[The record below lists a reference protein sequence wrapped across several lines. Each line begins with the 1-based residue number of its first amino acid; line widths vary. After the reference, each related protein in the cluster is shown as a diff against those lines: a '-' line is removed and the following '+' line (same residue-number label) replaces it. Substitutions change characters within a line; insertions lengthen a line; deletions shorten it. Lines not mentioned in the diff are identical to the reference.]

1 MLARAENIRKITN
14 YLAVLSRGVEINASL
29 NLLDINV
36 QVEFFYRDF
45 LNLCYGY
52 NLINTNS
59 EEQNYQSIDLADE
72 NMRVA
77 IQVTSTP
84 ELEKIKNTVD
94 GFIKKK
100 QYEKYDRL
108 IVLNI

>member
-45 LNLCYGY
+45 LNLCYG
-52 NLINTNS
+52 
-59 EEQNYQSIDLADE
+59 
-72 NMRVA
+72 
-77 IQVTSTP
+77 
-84 ELEKIKNTVD
+84 
-94 GFIKKK
+94 
-100 QYEKYDRL
+100 
-108 IVLNI
+108 